1 MERAMVDANNQ
12 RSSERLATY
21 RDLQARLDADPGV
34 KGERRG
40 KERREAL
47 YEALLAEKSD
57 KR

>member
-1 MERAMVDANNQ
+1 MVDANNQ
-12 RSSERLATY
+12 RSSERLAAY

-40 KERREAL
+40 KESREAL